1 MCFCIIFSLIRSFSD
16 TLQKKNW
23 TIFDEKSSQTSST
36 ICFSKF
42 TFSFNSLLHEIIQQS
57 IHYSHCLSKEDQNVF
72 IAIPNTKGQRVMSHK
87 RAKKSDSE
95 VIHSF
100 GQEKL
105 ASIADDAGGKFE
117 REKK

>member
-1 MCFCIIFSLIRSFSD
+1 
-16 TLQKKNW
+16 
-23 TIFDEKSSQTSST
+23 
-36 ICFSKF
+36 
-42 TFSFNSLLHEIIQQS
+42 
-57 IHYSHCLSKEDQNVF
+57 
-72 IAIPNTKGQRVMSHK
+72 MSHK

-105 ASIADDAGGKFE
+105 ASIVDDAGGKFE

>member
-1 MCFCIIFSLIRSFSD
+1 ML
-16 TLQKKNW
+16 
-23 TIFDEKSSQTSST
+23 FDEKSSQTSRT
-36 ICFSKF
+36 IVSK
-42 TFSFNSLLHEIIQQS
+42 NLLSAS
-57 IHYSHCLSKEDQNVF
+57 IHFYMRSSSLYYSHCLSKEDQKVF

-105 ASIADDAGGKFE
+105 ASIVDDAGGKFE

>member
-1 MCFCIIFSLIRSFSD
+1 MKRAARLA
-16 TLQKKNW
+16 
-23 TIFDEKSSQTSST
+23 
-36 ICFSKF
+36 KF
-42 TFSFNSLLHEIIQQS
+42 VSNNLLSNAIQPLL
-57 IHYSHCLSKEDQNVF
+57 YTHCLSKEDQNVF

>member
-1 MCFCIIFSLIRSFSD
+1 MKRAARLVEQFVS
-16 TLQKKNW
+16 KN
-23 TIFDEKSSQTSST
+23 
-36 ICFSKF
+36 
-42 TFSFNSLLHEIIQQS
+42 LLSAS
-57 IHYSHCLSKEDQNVF
+57 IHFYMRSSSLYYSHCLSKEDQKVF

-105 ASIADDAGGKFE
+105 ASIVDDAGGKFE

>member
-1 MCFCIIFSLIRSFSD
+1 
-16 TLQKKNW
+16 
-23 TIFDEKSSQTSST
+23 
-36 ICFSKF
+36 
-42 TFSFNSLLHEIIQQS
+42 
-57 IHYSHCLSKEDQNVF
+57 
-72 IAIPNTKGQRVMSHK
+72 MSHK